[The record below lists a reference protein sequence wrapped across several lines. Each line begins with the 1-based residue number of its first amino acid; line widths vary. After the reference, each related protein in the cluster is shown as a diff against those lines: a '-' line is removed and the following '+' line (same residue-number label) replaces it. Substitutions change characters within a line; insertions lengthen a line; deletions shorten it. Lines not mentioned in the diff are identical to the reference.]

1 VHSESNSSISLLLA
15 GLILKLSIYG
25 LIRFILSIF
34 YLSLLFLTTLLL
46 TLTLLGVLI
55 IASSCFRYF
64 DLKKIIAFSS
74 ILHLNLVLV
83 SLLSFNSCGL
93 LSGMFISL
101 SHSFS
106 SIALFLLAGL
116 LINKTYSRYIDS
128 IFMLDLILRV
138 LLVLFLLANLNVPGS
153 INFIGE
159 LLSLISIISIDTL
172 FIIFFLFT
180 SFLSSLL

>member
-1 VHSESNSSISLLLA
+1 MPSFPFFYWLPEVHSESNSSISLLLA

-25 LIRFILSIF
+25 LIRFILSTF
-34 YLSLLFLTTLLL
+34 YLSLQFLTTFLLIF
-46 TLTLLGVLI
+46 TLLGVLI
-55 IASSCFRYF
+55 ITCSCFRYF

-83 SLLSFNSCGL
+83 SCLSFNSCGL
-93 LSGMFISL
+93 LSGIFISL

-128 IFMLDLILRV
+128 IFMLDLILRAILV
-138 LLVLFLLANLNVPGS
+138 LLFQ
-153 INFIGE
+153 
-159 LLSLISIISIDTL
+159 LLSCYIHNQTLLYSHTLIL
-172 FIIFFLFT
+172 ML
-180 SFLSSLL
+180 